1 MPSKISDKAKK
12 AADKAAAAVI
22 AAEDKKVKLAARDK
36 AKRDKIKADKR
47 SATER
52 KAKGA
57 VTTAL
62 KTLAPI
68 AKDINVRMEKAAKME
83 DDAYD
88 HRLAVA
94 LRLAEV
100 NKICS
105 KTKGITFKGWCGEN
119 VDQRY
124 DTCSRLASVGRSDNP
139 QLALED
145 LRVKNKL
152 ANQALRDRVA
162 EEKAKQPSTKK
173 TTTPSGKQSP
183 KLSTPE
189 RVEAALASTDKAHA
203 QNIIF
208 SLAEGLGF
216 TVVTAEEA
224 KAARA
229 AAKDRKLS
237 DVERA
242 KTLISK
248 ANGSDQMAL
257 LSWLAAEVGVD
268 LPDTFAVP
276 EADTSEKASME
287 DLTEVP
293 KFLQRG
299 AKGGEKKSRRKAA

>member
-22 AAEDKKVKLAARDK
+22 AAEDKKVKLVAKDK
-36 AKRDKIKADKR
+36 AKRDKVKSDKR

-100 NKICS
+100 NKICA

-173 TTTPSGKQSP
+173 TTTPSGKQPP
-183 KLSTPE
+183 KMSTPE

-216 TVVTAEEA
+216 AVVTAEEA

-276 EADTSEKASME
+276 EADTSEASME

-293 KFLQRG
+293 EFLQRD
-299 AKGGEKKSRRKAA
+299 AKKGKTKSRRKAA